1 MNIANTFRKWS
12 AYNRTVRELS
22 SLDNHMLNDLG
33 INRGDIQRL
42 ARDHA
47 NQI

>member
-1 MNIANTFRKWS
+1 MNIAKTFRKWS
-12 AYNRTVRELS
+12 AYNSTVRQLS
-22 SLDNHMLNDLG
+22 ALDNRMLNDLG

>member
-1 MNIANTFRKWS
+1 MNIAKTFRKWS
-12 AYNRTVRELS
+12 SYTATVRQLS
-22 SLDNHMLNDLG
+22 ALDNRMLNDLG